1 MSNKLQ
7 LTLAVLDS
15 AKNLKELVE
24 IPAVRGNA
32 IMNLMK
38 ARGLN
43 EKEAAMYYE
52 REKIL
57 FSQVKNID
65 KCENFSKYA
74 AWIQLFVSG
83 RTLSDGDSYIIAYG
97 KQAQFQIGWKGRL
110 AQMGE
115 IPEIINIPP
124 PQVVYDNDEFEMELG
139 ESPRIVKH
147 KPAKT
152 DRGQLAYVYLIIQK
166 KSGKELHY
174 MDRERVIGIRDR
186 YSKSYQQYMAD
197 CKAGNHAVG
206 STFKKNVGNYDVTIE
221 PPMWVSSEEEAWKKT
236 LVKQAYKAQQNK
248 TPRMKML
255 DKAIET
261 NVDEEEVQDINYGLV
276 DEPKSLEQS
285 PAQEVKP
292 EAPTIDLGNPQ
303 DSF

>member
-7 LTLAVLDS
+7 LTMAKLDS
-15 AKNLKELVE
+15 AKSLKELVE
-24 IPAVRGNA
+24 LPEVRGNA
-32 IMNLMK
+32 ILNLIK

-65 KCENFSKYA
+65 KCDNFSKYA

-124 PQVVYDNDEFEMELG
+124 PQVVYEGDTFKMELG
-139 ESPRIVKH
+139 EEPKIIQHIPTREN
-147 KPAKT
+147 
-152 DRGQLAYVYLIIQK
+152 RGQLIYVYLIIQK

-174 MDRERVIGIRDR
+174 MDRERVLGIRDR
-186 YSKSYQQYMAD
+186 YSKSYDQYIAD
-197 CKAGNHAVG
+197 CKAGNHKIG
-206 STFKKNVGNYDVTIE
+206 DTFKKSMGTYDVTVE

-236 LVKQAYKAQQNK
+236 LVKQAYKVQQNK
-248 TPRMKML
+248 TPRMKSV
-255 DKAIET
+255 DKAIE
-261 NVDEEEVQDINYGLV
+261 NNEDEEIQDINYNVV
-276 DEPKSLEQS
+276 DEPKQIETQVE
-285 PAQEVKP
+285 AKP
-292 EAPTIDLGNPQ
+292 EQQQATPDLGDLNEA
-303 DSF
+303 F